1 MKRFFLLAT
10 FVCAALFTACEGY
23 DDSELVNRLDN
34 FENRLKKLE
43 ELCSQMNT
51 NISSLQTIV
60 NAIQKNDQISAIAP
74 INKDGK
80 EIGYTIVF
88 TSGKSITI
96 YHGTDGKDGQN
107 GQNGQDGHTPII
119 GVKQDTDGNYYWTLD
134 GEWLTDANGNKIKA
148 NGTDGKDG
156 ADGADG
162 ENGADGKDGED
173 GTDGKDG
180 ENGTDGKDG
189 ADGITPQL
197 KIENEYWYISYD
209 NGATWTQLGKA
220 TGEDGADGKDGVDG
234 TNGTNGADGKDGADG
249 DSFFQDVIEDED
261 NVYFILADGTTI
273 TIPKS
278 SGSQSV
284 ELTYIPRYSDGK
296 ATVFYTTKS
305 DSYVEFD
312 FEVSPANAASNWRD
326 IATVKAVYTETRATV
341 DFVDMDILGWTT
353 DSNEG
358 VITVKASGANL
369 SSAFFNGSQEASAR
383 LVIEGNGVNIMSDYI
398 PMIARPIN
406 APANNEIWYTST
418 DGEIVDP
425 SNPCNFVA
433 TVFKA
438 TIVSNTYENGKGVI
452 KFDQAITNIG
462 LQAFSGCSRL
472 TSITIPNGV
481 TSIEDYAFNDCSS
494 LTSVTIPN
502 GVTSIGEAA
511 FNDCSSLTSVTI
523 PNGVTSIGEAAFDGC
538 SRLTSVTIPN
548 SVTSIGGYAFWECSS
563 LTSVT
568 IPNSVTSIGR
578 YAFYK
583 CSSLTSVTIPNSVT
597 SIGIGAFY
605 GCSSLTSVTIPNSV
619 TNIEKYAFR
628 GCSSL
633 TSVTIPN
640 SVTSIGEAAFD
651 DCSSL
656 TSVTIPNSVTSIGE
670 DAFDDCSSLTS
681 VTIPNSVTSIGS
693 SAFSFCSSLTE
704 VICKPTNPP
713 TGGSFMFDWINS
725 SAKIY
730 VPAGSGAAYK
740 AAPYWSDY
748 ASIIEEKE
756 M

>member
-1 MKRFFLLAT
+1 MKRFLLFAT

-60 NAIQKNDQISAIAP
+60 NAIQKNDQITAIAP

-96 YHGTDGKDGQN
+96 YHGSDGKDGQD
-107 GQNGQDGHTPII
+107 GADGKDGADGHTPII

-162 ENGADGKDGED
+162 
-173 GTDGKDG
+173 
-180 ENGTDGKDG
+180 
-189 ADGITPQL
+189 ITPQL

-220 TGEDGADGKDGVDG
+220 TGEDGKDGADGKDGVDG
-234 TNGTNGADGKDGADG
+234 TNGTDGADGKDGADG

-472 TSITIPNGV
+472 TSITIPNGI
-481 TSIEDYAFNDCSS
+481 TSIEDYAFNS
-494 LTSVTIPN
+494 
-502 GVTSIGEAA
+502 
-511 FNDCSSLTSVTI
+511 
-523 PNGVTSIGEAAFDGC
+523 
-538 SRLTSVTIPN
+538 
-548 SVTSIGGYAFWECSS
+548 
-563 LTSVT
+563 
-568 IPNSVTSIGR
+568 
-578 YAFYK
+578 
-583 CSSLTSVTIPNSVT
+583 
-597 SIGIGAFY
+597 
-605 GCSSLTSVTIPNSV
+605 
-619 TNIEKYAFR
+619 
-628 GCSSL
+628 CSSL

-640 SVTSIGEAAFD
+640 SVTSIGE
-651 DCSSL
+651 
-656 TSVTIPNSVTSIGE
+656 
-670 DAFDDCSSLTS
+670 
-681 VTIPNSVTSIGS
+681 
-693 SAFSFCSSLTE
+693 SAFYGC
-704 VICKPTNPP
+704 I
-713 TGGSFMFDWINS
+713 
-725 SAKIY
+725 
-730 VPAGSGAAYK
+730 
-740 AAPYWSDY
+740 
-748 ASIIEEKE
+748 
-756 M
+756 